1 MILQFGKQVIRGSK
15 SSDHK
20 DSLYAK
26 LWVMQNPSS
35 LERTLIF
42 VVFLV
47 CSSMALMM
55 FFMAGSKN
63 CAMSVLN
70 ATKFTVVHR
79 ADAERLPIEF
89 DTARSNIVFWIILI
103 STKRYEIRSGRS
115 PEARF
120 RHSIEI
126 LGHDLYVSLRSVC
139 RSMKL
144 L

>member
-89 DTARSNIVFWIILI
+89 DTARSNIVYRIILI
-103 STKRYEIRSGRS
+103 STKRYKVWPRRP
-115 PEARF
+115 PEAGF
-120 RHSIEI
+120 RHSVEMP
-126 LGHDLYVSLRSVC
+126 GHDFYVSLCSKRWWT
-139 RSMKL
+139 KL